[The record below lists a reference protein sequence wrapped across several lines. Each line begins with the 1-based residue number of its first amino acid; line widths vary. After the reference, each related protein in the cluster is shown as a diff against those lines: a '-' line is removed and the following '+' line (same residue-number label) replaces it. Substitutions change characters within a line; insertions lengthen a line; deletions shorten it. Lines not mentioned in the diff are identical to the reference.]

1 MTILSK
7 LFGAVSLIL
16 ILATNAFAQDNQF
29 TTADEIQM
37 QNCWEAVTD
46 LNLQGE
52 EHTLIEC
59 VGAASNVCM
68 EEEEG
73 GMTTMGMSACIM
85 REHSWWDSIL
95 NINYQN
101 LKQVLQPSQ
110 FEDLRDA
117 QRKWIAYR
125 DASCAFHYNYWGEGT
140 MRSTAFAGCM
150 LDTTAQRAA
159 EISNIL
165 DMSMM

>member
-1 MTILSK
+1 MNVKMIAIAGFFAALTTPVL
-7 LFGAVSLIL
+7 
-16 ILATNAFAQDNQF
+16 AQDNQF

-46 LNLQGE
+46 LNMQGE
-52 EHTLIEC
+52 EHSLSEC
-59 VGAASNVCM
+59 IGAASNVCM

-73 GMTTMGMSACIM
+73 GMTTVGMASCIM
-85 REHSWWDSIL
+85 RENSWWDSIL

-101 LKQVLQPSQ
+101 LKQILEPKQ

-125 DASCAFHYNYWGEGT
+125 DASCAFHYNYWGNGT

-150 LDTTAQRAA
+150 LDTTARRAS
-159 EISNIL
+159 ELSNIL
-165 DMSMM
+165 DMSML

>member
-1 MTILSK
+1 MTFK
-7 LFGAVSLIL
+7 TFVTAAA
-16 ILATNAFAQDNQF
+16 LALLCQPTLAQDNQF
-29 TTADEIQM
+29 TIADEIQM
-37 QNCWEAVTD
+37 QNCWEAVND

-52 EHTLIEC
+52 NHTLQEC
-59 VGAASNVCM
+59 IGAASNVCM

-73 GMTTMGMSACIM
+73 GMTTVGMASCVM
-85 REHSWWDSIL
+85 RENSWWDSIL

-101 LKQVLQPSQ
+101 LKQVLEPNQ

-125 DASCAFHYNYWGEGT
+125 DASCAFHYNYWGNGT
-140 MRSTAFAGCM
+140 MRTTAFAGCM

-159 EISNIL
+159 ELSNIL

>member
-1 MTILSK
+1 MKLKLIAATICMALLASP
-7 LFGAVSLIL
+7 AV
-16 ILATNAFAQDNQF
+16 AQDNQF
-29 TTADEIQM
+29 TTADEIEM

-52 EHTLIEC
+52 EHTLQEC
-59 VGAASNVCM
+59 IGAASNVCM

-73 GMTTMGMSACIM
+73 GMTTMGMASCIM
-85 REHSWWDSIL
+85 RENSWWDSIL

-101 LKQVLQPSQ
+101 LKQVLEPNQ

-125 DASCAFHYNYWGEGT
+125 DASCAFHYNYWGNGT

-150 LDTTAQRAA
+150 LDTTAQRAV
-159 EISNIL
+159 ELSGIL

>member
-1 MTILSK
+1 MKLKLIAATIYM
-7 LFGAVSLIL
+7 AV
-16 ILATNAFAQDNQF
+16 LASPAVAQDNQF
-29 TTADEIQM
+29 TTADEIEM

-52 EHTLIEC
+52 EHTLQEC
-59 VGAASNVCM
+59 IGAASNVCM

-73 GMTTMGMSACIM
+73 GMTTMGMASCIM
-85 REHSWWDSIL
+85 RENSWWDSIL

-101 LKQVLQPSQ
+101 LKQVLEPNQ

-125 DASCAFHYNYWGEGT
+125 DASCAFHYNYWGNGT

-150 LDTTAQRAA
+150 LDTTAQRAV
-159 EISNIL
+159 ELSGIL

>member
-1 MTILSK
+1 MNFKSIALS
-7 LFGAVSLIL
+7 AVLL
-16 ILATNAFAQDNQF
+16 LLCQPAFAQDNQF
-29 TTADEIQM
+29 TVDDETEM

-52 EHTLIEC
+52 DHTLQEC
-59 VGAASNVCM
+59 IGAASKVCM

-73 GMTTMGMSACIM
+73 GMTTMGMASCIM
-85 REHSWWDSIL
+85 RENSWWDSIL

-101 LKQVLQPSQ
+101 LKQVLEPNQ

-125 DASCAFHYNYWGEGT
+125 DASCAFHYNYWGNGT
-140 MRSTAFAGCM
+140 MRTTAFASCM

-159 EISNIL
+159 ELSGIL